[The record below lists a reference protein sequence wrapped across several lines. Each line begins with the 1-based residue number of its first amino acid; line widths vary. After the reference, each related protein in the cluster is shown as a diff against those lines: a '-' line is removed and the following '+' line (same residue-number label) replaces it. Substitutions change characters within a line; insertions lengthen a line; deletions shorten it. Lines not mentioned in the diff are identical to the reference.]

1 VNNDVPTAKV
11 WGTSQRRRLPSSI
24 IDQDGFAAVQACL
37 DSPLPSFVQARVS
50 TGGRADAT
58 SERQEAIVRWVEFS
72 GYVASSLVFLTFYM
86 RGMASLRLIALCSNA
101 AFLIYAGS
109 LHLLPILLLH
119 GALIPVNACR
129 LRAAWQSG
137 SLPDFLSATGSS
149 GTNSMNYRAFTN
161 DSLAMMYAGIRG
173 SLAVDDVLVGQGEET
188 RFRVRETADW
198 TRHAADLETEMI
210 RREMAFEVID
220 WSRRLIRR
228 QSPYETVQ
236 SAVLRRSL
244 VDQVSASCNSQITNF
259 ES

>member
-1 VNNDVPTAKV
+1 MDRCYI
-11 WGTSQRRRLPSSI
+11 G
-24 IDQDGFAAVQACL
+24 
-37 DSPLPSFVQARVS
+37 AREEVM
-50 TGGRADAT
+50 
-58 SERQEAIVRWVEFS
+58 VRWVEFS

-129 LRAAWQSG
+129 LRTAWQSG
-137 SLPDFLSATGSS
+137 TLPDFLSATGSS

-173 SLAVDDVLVGQGEET
+173 SLAVDDALVGQGEET

-198 TRHAADLETEMI
+198 KRHAADLETEMI

-220 WSRRLIRR
+220 WSRRPTRVGDDMTPSRVIPRGNEVLPKSQRTDAMSMQRR
-228 QSPYETVQ
+228 IPC
-236 SAVLRRSL
+236 SL
-244 VDQVSASCNSQITNF
+244 CVM
-259 ES
+259 